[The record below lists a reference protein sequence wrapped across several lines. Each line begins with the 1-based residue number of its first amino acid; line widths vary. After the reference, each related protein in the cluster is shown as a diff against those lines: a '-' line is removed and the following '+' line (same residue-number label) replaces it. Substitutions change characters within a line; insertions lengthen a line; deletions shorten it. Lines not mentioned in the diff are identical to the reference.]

1 MVPPF
6 SKVLIDSGLDLRRL
20 GKYDI
25 VLCFNSGAHSDPF
38 AFIQLI
44 KQYLTND
51 ISYLYF
57 TMPSFLYIDSE
68 SLLQNL
74 FLTIGPISLESL
86 RALFGRCGLEVCSL
100 RSVNCGNDLE
110 AIVRYEKRAL
120 TALSAHSFH
129 SLIKEIDDI
138 LLDACSSNYSVS
150 FWGAGHRS
158 LTLISQLNVD
168 LIDNIVDSATFKQG
182 KYCPATRLQ
191 IISPQKFVSE
201 PSEFLFLSLPGLYS
215 SEVLSF
221 LSSKR
226 LQFKVFILLMAII

>member
-1 MVPPF
+1 MPF
-6 SKVLIDSGLDLRRL
+6 
-20 GKYDI
+20 
-25 VLCFNSGAHSDPF
+25 
-38 AFIQLI
+38 Q
-44 KQYLTND
+44 
-51 ISYLYF
+51 
-57 TMPSFLYIDSE
+57 YIDSE
-68 SLLQNL
+68 SLLQE
-74 FLTIGPISLESL
+74 FVLTRSYFTLESL
-86 RALFGRCGLEVCSL
+86 RALFARCGLDVCSL
-100 RSVNCGNDLE
+100 RSINCGNDLE

-120 TALSAHSFH
+120 TTLCSHSFH
-129 SLIKEIDDI
+129 SLIKEIDGI
-138 LLDACSSNYSVS
+138 LFDAYSNNYSVS

-201 PSEFLFLSLPGLYS
+201 PSDILFLSLPGLYS

-226 LQFKVFILLMAII
+226 LQFKRLYLIDGNRLIEV

>member
-1 MVPPF
+1 MQSFKPPWCHHF
-6 SKVLIDSGLDLRRL
+6 RRVLIDSGLDRRL

-25 VLCFNSGAHSDPF
+25 VLCFNFLEHIPDPF

-57 TMPSFLYIDSE
+57 TMPSFQYIDSE
-68 SLLQNL
+68 SLLQE
-74 FLTIGPISLESL
+74 FVPDHRSYFTLESL

-129 SLIKEIDDI
+129 SLIKEID
-138 LLDACSSNYSVS
+138 
-150 FWGAGHRS
+150 GHF
-158 LTLISQLNVD
+158 
-168 LIDNIVDSATFKQG
+168 A
-182 KYCPATRLQ
+182 
-191 IISPQKFVSE
+191 
-201 PSEFLFLSLPGLYS
+201 
-215 SEVLSF
+215 
-221 LSSKR
+221 
-226 LQFKVFILLMAII
+226 